1 MNKNDNI
8 YLGHIL
14 KSINNIERSTKNLSK
29 REFENN
35 EDITDATLKRIE
47 IIGEAVK
54 NLSKSIRKKYS
65 NIGWQ
70 KIAGTRDVLIHAY
83 FSVDMD
89 LVWKIVKDDLPKLK
103 KEIEKISK
111 EINPSEQQH

>member
-54 NLSKSIRKKYS
+54 NLPISFKNKYPYVL
-65 NIGWQ
+65 W
-70 KIAGTRDVLIHAY
+70 KEIAGMRDKLIHHY
-83 FSVDMD
+83 FNVD
-89 LVWKIVKDDLPKLK
+89 LSRVWIAIKEEIPTLK
-103 KEIEKISK
+103 KQIQEII
-111 EINPSEQQH
+111 